1 MENTGKKKFTFTTK
15 QIAVLGVLMGL
26 QIAMSRLSIMVGPN
40 NRLSFG
46 FIIAAIIGMLFGPWV
61 AGLAGVGTDLLT
73 NFLFGTQGGTFFIG
87 FTFTAFVGGFIY
99 GLFLHREKIKWQHV
113 FLAVLLN
120 SLFANLVLNTLWVN
134 ILFGTPIK
142 ALLITRIPQNLIM
155 APIRFVLIYL
165 ATTNKQLQDIYQRY
179 STANK

>member
-1 MENTGKKKFTFTTK
+1 MKNTEKKKFTFTTK

-26 QIAMSRLSIMVGPN
+26 QIALSRLSIMVGPN

-46 FIIAAIIGMLFGPWV
+46 FIIAAIIGMLFGPWI

-73 NFLFGTQGGTFFIG
+73 SFLFGTPGGSFFIG
-87 FTFTAFVGGFIY
+87 FTFTAFVGGFVY
-99 GLFLHREKIKWQHV
+99 GVFLHREKIKWYHV
-113 FLAVLLN
+113 LFAILFN
-120 SLFANLVLNTLWVN
+120 SLLTNLVLNTLWIN

-142 ALLITRIPQNLIM
+142 ALLVTRIPQNLIM
-155 APIRFVLIYL
+155 APIRFIVIFL
-165 ATTNKQLQDIYQRY
+165 ATTNTQLQDIYKRY